1 MVESA
6 RDASERAW
14 LHSESYN
21 RVSGDERDER
31 EGLTAASRYWRR
43 TLKIFRTCSNIDTG
57 VCSLVSTSPVN
68 QTTVLTSLDPLFF
81 TAGAMSRALLTNL
94 LR

>member
-1 MVESA
+1 MPP
-6 RDASERAW
+6 RGRGCIASP
-14 LHSESYN
+14 
-21 RVSGDERDER
+21 VSVSVGMSMNGEE
-31 EGLTAASRYWRR
+31 ELTAASRYWRR

-81 TAGAMSRALLTNL
+81 TAGAMSRALVTNL